1 MARRAEQIPGGRA
14 RWTLFDL
21 AEPHDRAA
29 AWVIDA
35 GIFWGLWAGGMIW
48 LTETGELGTPPRLTA
63 PRAFVW
69 LVVVWSVWLAY
80 DAACAHLWGT
90 SVGRQVAGIEVRSTS
105 GTLPDRWHA
114 VLRAVVRTPAVLLL
128 GAGLLSMRSD
138 PQRRALHDRVAGTV
152 VVRSHAVE
160 RLSAEQ
166 PDQDGGLVTPASA
179 VQVDANERAIRRADV
194 AAQQASWLRAI
205 AEQTQMRLDI
215 ANPSWR
221 RADDPGAIHYRAFC
235 LLLVRL
241 LQRYPDQRAVIVGV
255 LDNHDELAEVEGN
268 RERFL
273 TRLLDEP
280 ERARRWIGLPDSANL
295 RIVLDEPAWT

>member
-1 MARRAEQIPGGRA
+1 MARRTEQIPGGRV
-14 RWTLFDL
+14 RWTLFEL
-21 AEPHDRAA
+21 AAPHERAA
-29 AWVIDA
+29 AWLIDA

-69 LVVVWSVWLAY
+69 LVVVWAVWLAY
-80 DAACAHLWGT
+80 DAACVHLWGT
-90 SVGRQVAGIEVRSTS
+90 SVGRQVAAIEVRSVS

-114 VLRAVVRTPAVLLL
+114 VLRAAVRTPAVLLL
-128 GAGLLSMRSD
+128 GAGLLSMSSD
-138 PQRRALHDRVAGTV
+138 RQRRALHDRVAGTV
-152 VVRSHAVE
+152 VVRSDAVE
-160 RLSAEQ
+160 RLSGN
-166 PDQDGGLVTPASA
+166 QDGGLVTPESA

-194 AAQQASWLRAI
+194 AAQQASWLRTI
-205 AEQTQMRLDI
+205 AEQTEVRLDI

-221 RADDPGAIHYRAFC
+221 RADDPGMIHRRAFC

-241 LQRYPDQRAVIVGV
+241 LQRYPDQRVVIVGV
-255 LDNHDELAEVEGN
+255 LDNHDELAEVDGN

-273 TRLLDEP
+273 TQLLDEP
-280 ERARRWIGLPDSANL
+280 ERARRWIGLSGSANL